1 MIKGNITF
9 IICILL
15 LQITLPLIIQAQ
27 ESKTNKLAQEPISR
41 YLQLPPHLTF
51 VLSCIEKEN
60 DSSSLR
66 GRVGFQFSGNSLP
79 SESFFIGWR
88 NAMLFEKSTK
98 DVYGF
103 YSGVYGNVEEMYGI
117 QISTLNESLKMEGV
131 QIAIFANLSNAG
143 NGVQISAIMNSASNW
158 NGIQL
163 SLGGNQILSSKQSE
177 KNAENYLCQMAL
189 ININEQEKG
198 VLFQIGIFNR
208 SVSRCLQIGILNY
221 SEKAFFKY
229 FPIINF

>member
-163 SLGGNQILSSKQSE
+163 SLGGNQILSRYYERRKSLRVKSHERSFSKNDEDDCRNPNGALGMETSRRSR
-177 KNAENYLCQMAL
+177 KKKKPKHNAPTS
-189 ININEQEKG
+189 
-198 VLFQIGIFNR
+198 
-208 SVSRCLQIGILNY
+208 SVCCLDI
-221 SEKAFFKY
+221 
-229 FPIINF
+229 P